1 MPPRSE
7 TLSPA
12 PDGHFR
18 GRVAWTE
25 LAAPRDAAADGEE
38 ISRGLGSRP
47 KRLPCRFFYDELG
60 SQLFERICRL
70 PEYYLT
76 RTENALLAAVAGEIA
91 LRTGACE
98 LIELGSGSSIKTQ
111 HLLDAYA
118 TLDPALSYS
127 AIDVSPTSLGLG
139 AAQLLARYGGLAVHA
154 IVGTYEAG
162 LAVLAGTRDAGDRR
176 PRLLVFLGSTIGNL
190 TEEETAHFL
199 RAARAAL
206 KPGDWLLIGTD
217 LEKEPAIIE
226 AAYNDSEGV
235 TAAFNLN
242 ILRHINRRFRADF
255 ALDRFAHR
263 AFYNRGRRQIE
274 MHLVS
279 LAEQEVRIAA
289 LGVEQ
294 HLVEGETIETEI
306 SRKFALASFAEVLAA
321 CGFAVAAAHTD
332 PRHWFGLTLAR
343 AV

>member
-7 TLSPA
+7 PLPLA
-12 PDGHFR
+12 PYAR
-18 GRVAWTE
+18 SRERLAWTV
-25 LAAPRDAAADGEE
+25 LAPEGDAAADGVE
-38 ISRGLGSRP
+38 IRRGLAASP

-76 RTENALLAAVAGEIA
+76 RTENALLARVARDIA
-91 LRTGACE
+91 SRTGPCE
-98 LIELGSGSSIKTQ
+98 LVELGSGSSLKTQ

-118 TLDPALSYS
+118 TLGSTLRYA
-127 AIDVSPTSLGLG
+127 AIDVSPTSLEHG

-154 IVGTYEAG
+154 IVGTYESG
-162 LAVLAGTRDAGDRR
+162 LAALAGVRAAEVPL

-190 TEEETAHFL
+190 TEAETRQFL
-199 RAARAAL
+199 GNARAAL
-206 KPGDWLLIGTD
+206 TPGDWLLVGTD
-217 LEKEPAIIE
+217 LEKETALIE
-226 AAYNDSEGV
+226 AAYNDKEGV

-242 ILRHINRRFRADF
+242 ILRHVNRRFRADF

-263 AFYNRGRRQIE
+263 AFYNREARQIE

-289 LGVEQ
+289 LGLSVR
-294 HLVEGETIETEI
+294 LSYGETIETEI
-306 SRKFALASFAEVLAA
+306 SRKFELASFARVLET
-321 CGFAVAAAHTD
+321 CGFAAVAAPTD
-332 PRHWFGLTLAR
+332 ERRWFGLTLAR